1 MKCTNND
8 NGAVHPSKIKEMKK
22 YLDDYMRIK
31 GRALRE
37 KNTYFCVLHDE
48 KEPSLKSYWS
58 HKDPSTGVR
67 KAKCFSCGAS
77 FDVYDLVG
85 VLEGVE
91 GLKEQYYRLCEVLG
105 ENVKTEEQK
114 EMAANPSKQKLTVKE
129 VEAYLSDCNQ
139 MAGIPFWKE
148 RGIKEKT
155 ILEYK
160 LTYDEIKKA
169 LVIPFGKEGYV
180 QRYLQHSSYRYI
192 KSLGLRDYF
201 RSHNMNKKLPIILT
215 EGEID
220 ALSIIEAGYPNV
232 ISLGSIV
239 NLINVYEG
247 IVATTDLDVIVAVDL
262 DPAGQKWQQDL
273 IDTCVTI
280 GWRKP
285 ISLWDCMRQPID
297 ISCKDIND
305 YLIQH
310 RSILEDCLSGLKHL
324 YGGSDEEINR

>member
-1 MKCTNND
+1 MKNN
-8 NGAVHPSKIKEMKK
+8 NEAVHPSKIKEMKK

-48 KEPSLKSYWS
+48 KNPSLKSFWS
-58 HKDPSTGVR
+58 HNDPSTGVR
-67 KAKCFSCGAS
+67 KAKCFSCGAL
-77 FDVYDLVG
+77 FDVYDLVAA
-85 VLEGVE
+85 LEGVN
-91 GLKEQYYRLCEVLG
+91 GFKEQYYRLCEVLG
-105 ENVKTEEQK
+105 ENITTDEEK
-114 EMAANPSKQKLTVKE
+114 EMSMKTSKQKLTLKE
-129 VEAYLSDCNQ
+129 VEVYLSKCNQ

-148 RGIKEKT
+148 RGITEKT
-155 ILEYK
+155 ILEYG
-160 LTYDEIKKA
+160 LTYDEGKKA

-201 RSHNMNKKLPIILT
+201 RSHNMNRKLPIILT

-220 ALSIIEAGYPNV
+220 ALSIIEVGYPNV

-247 IVATTDLDVIVAVDL
+247 IVATIDLDVIIAVDL
-262 DPAGQKWQQDL
+262 DDAGQKWKQDL

-285 ISLWDCMRQPID
+285 INLWDCMTQPID

-305 YLIQH
+305 YLLKH
-310 RSILEDCLSGLKHL
+310 RFILEDCLSGLKEL
-324 YGGSDEEINR
+324 YGGSDEETNG

>member
-1 MKCTNND
+1 MKNN
-8 NGAVHPSKIKEMKK
+8 NRTVHPSKIKEMKK

-48 KEPSLKSYWS
+48 KDPSLKSYWLN
-58 HKDPSTGVR
+58 KDPSTGVR

-77 FDVYDLVG
+77 FDVYDLVAA
-85 VLEGVE
+85 LEGVK

-105 ENVKTEEQK
+105 ENITTEEEREK
-114 EMAANPSKQKLTVKE
+114 EANKSKQKLTVDE
-129 VEAYLSDCNQ
+129 VEEYLSKCNQ
-139 MAGIPFWKE
+139 MTGIPFWKE
-148 RGIKEKT
+148 RGITEKT
-155 ILEYK
+155 ILEYR
-160 LTYDEIKKA
+160 LTYDENKRA

-180 QRYLQHSSYRYI
+180 QRYLQHSSYRYM
-192 KSLGLRDYF
+192 KSSGLRDYF
-201 RSHNMNKKLPIILT
+201 RSQNMNRKLPIILT

-247 IVATTDLDVIVAVDL
+247 IVATTDLDVIIAVDL
-262 DPAGQKWQQDL
+262 DTAGRKWIQDL
-273 IDTCVTI
+273 INTCVTI

-285 ISLWDCMRQPID
+285 INLWDCIRQPID
-297 ISCKDIND
+297 TSCKDIND
-305 YLIQH
+305 YLIKH
-310 RSILEDCLSGLKHL
+310 RSILEECLDGLKEL
-324 YGGSDEEINR
+324 YGGSHEEIDG

>member
-1 MKCTNND
+1 MNNN

-48 KEPSLKSYWS
+48 KRPSLKSYWLNN
-58 HKDPSTGVR
+58 DPTTGVR

-77 FDVYDLVG
+77 LDIYDLVAA
-85 VLEGVE
+85 LEGVK

-105 ENVKTEEQK
+105 ENITTEEEREK
-114 EMAANPSKQKLTVKE
+114 EANKSKQKLTIEE
-129 VEAYLSDCNQ
+129 VEAYISKCNQ

-148 RGIKEKT
+148 RGITEKT
-155 ILEYK
+155 ILEYR
-160 LTYDEIKKA
+160 LTYDENKRA

-180 QRYLQHSSYRYI
+180 QRYLQHSSYRYM
-192 KSLGLRDYF
+192 KSSGLRDYF
-201 RSHNMNKKLPIILT
+201 RSQNMNRKIPIILT

-247 IVATTDLDVIVAVDL
+247 IVATTDLDVIIAVDL
-262 DPAGQKWQQDL
+262 DTAGRKWMQDL
-273 IDTCVTI
+273 INTCVTI

-285 ISLWDCMRQPID
+285 INLWDCIRQPID
-297 ISCKDIND
+297 TSCKDIND
-305 YLIQH
+305 YLIKH
-310 RSILEDCLSGLKHL
+310 RSILEECLDGLKEL
-324 YGGSDEEINR
+324 YGGSHEEIDG

>member
-1 MKCTNND
+1 MNNN

-48 KEPSLKSYWS
+48 QHPSLKSYWLNN
-58 HKDPSTGVR
+58 DPTTGVR

-77 FDVYDLVG
+77 LDIYDLVAA
-85 VLEGVE
+85 LEGVK

-105 ENVKTEEQK
+105 ENITIEEEK
-114 EMAANPSKQKLTVKE
+114 EMEANKSKQKLTIEE
-129 VEAYLSDCNQ
+129 VEAYISKCNQ

-148 RGIKEKT
+148 RGITEKT
-155 ILEYK
+155 ILEYR
-160 LTYDEIKKA
+160 LTYDEKKRA

-201 RSHNMNKKLPIILT
+201 RSQNMNRKIPIILT

-247 IVATTDLDVIVAVDL
+247 IVATTDLDVIIAVDL
-262 DPAGQKWQQDL
+262 DAAGRKWMQDL
-273 IDTCVTI
+273 INTCVTI

-285 ISLWDCMRQPID
+285 INLWDCIRQPID
-297 ISCKDIND
+297 TSCKDIND
-305 YLIQH
+305 YLTKH
-310 RSILEDCLSGLKHL
+310 RSILEECLDGLKEL
-324 YGGSDEEINR
+324 YGGSHEEIDG